1 MSIFNPPPL
10 SRQRI
15 YTAPFHY
22 LTILQDILTK
32 RVHKGG
38 DVERLEG
45 EISRMTGSKYAI
57 CTPQGRIGI
66 YLSIKA
72 ILRDTDNRDI
82 VMSPYTIFDV
92 VNVVIA
98 AGGKPIFADI
108 EKDTCNID
116 PSEIELLTNNKTAAV
131 LVTHLHGK
139 SCDMKR
145 IMNICNA
152 KSIPVIEDAAQSFG
166 VVYNENMLGSVGLC
180 GIYSFGMMKN
190 INGLNG
196 GCVVTSDNKIA
207 DFIRNEIRQ
216 YAQIKPT
223 LLLKRAL
230 YGSLLSFA
238 TSPIIFKIST
248 FWIFRYG
255 FLNNIGPINMLSRS
269 EQNPILKENIS
280 SAQKVRLSSLQAR
293 LVLKQLTVVDKY
305 SNIRIQKA
313 KVYADNLIEVKNISY
328 PKYTNN
334 MSNTYM
340 SFPIHV
346 NNKHKLL
353 CYLMRNNRDIAAQH
367 LKNCSE
373 LDIFKDYYKDCKNA
387 KRTSESLILLPTYHN
402 YKELDIER
410 NISIIR
416 KYFAVF
422 GDK

>member
-1 MSIFNPPPL
+1 MSIFNPQPL

-22 LTILQDILTK
+22 LTILKDIFLK
-32 RVHKGG
+32 RVHKGE
-38 DVERLEG
+38 DVEVLEG

-82 VMSPYTIFDV
+82 IMSPYTIFDV

-98 AGGKPIFADI
+98 AGGNPIFADI
-108 EKDTCNID
+108 EEDTCNID
-116 PSEIELLTNNKTAAV
+116 PGEVELLINNKTAAV

-145 IMNICNA
+145 IMSICNA
-152 KSIPVIEDAAQSFG
+152 TSVPVIEDAAQSFG
-166 VVYNENMLGSVGLC
+166 VVYNESMLGSVGLC

-196 GCVVTSDNKIA
+196 GCVVTSNKKIA

-216 YAQIKPT
+216 YAQVKPT

-230 YGSLLSFA
+230 YGLLLSFA

-255 FLNNIGPINMLSRS
+255 LLHNIGPINMLSTS
-269 EQNPILKENIS
+269 EQNPILKKDIS
-280 SAQKVRLSSLQAR
+280 SAQKIKLSSLQAR
-293 LVLKQLTVVDKY
+293 LVLKQLTTVDEY

-313 KVYADNLIEVKNISY
+313 KIYADNLNGIKDISY
-328 PKYTNN
+328 PEYTSN
-334 MSNTYM
+334 MTNTYM

-346 NNKHKLL
+346 KNKHQFL
-353 CYLMRNNRDIAAQH
+353 CYLMRNNRDVAAQH

-373 LDIFKDYYKDCKNA
+373 LDIFKDYYRDCKNA
-387 KRTSESLILLPTYHN
+387 KRTSESLVLLPTYHN
-402 YKELDIER
+402 YKDLDIER
-410 NISIIR
+410 NNSIIR
-416 KYFAVF
+416 KYFCNI
-422 GDK
+422 